1 MTRWS
6 KVAWVLAWLLACH
19 AVQAQRAPVMQSFD
33 LRVPWSPEPVRV
45 EGKASLV
52 YELHLTSYAKT
63 PLRLTGIAVIDDG
76 GHALATFEGK
86 ALDAVLGRPDH
97 PADKDLTQIPPGVDA
112 VAYLTVPFDR
122 TSGAASTLR
131 HRITY
136 ATGSDAPS
144 STTVEGGAFAVSPRG
159 SLPLGPPL
167 RGGPWVA
174 IYNAQWERGHRRV
187 LYATNGAV
195 HVPGRFAIDWI
206 RVGPQGG
213 FARDDGAKSAD
224 WLGYGADVL
233 AVADATVA
241 STGDG
246 IGESATLAE
255 HAAQKVPLEDA
266 AGNYVALDL
275 GEGRYAFYEHL
286 KPGSITVKPGQRV
299 QRGQVIGRLGFTGES
314 TGPHLHFHV
323 ADGNAPLGAEGLP
336 YGFAHLH
343 VIGHYDDIEA
353 FGQGKPW
360 RRLPQAGGEML
371 DDDFPAPLDVVD
383 FSEKSAR

>member
-1 MTRWS
+1 M
-6 KVAWVLAWLLACH
+6 AWRISLLFVLALASQL
-19 AVQAQRAPVMQSFD
+19 ALAQRAPVVQSFD
-33 LRVPWSPEPVRV
+33 LRVPWAPEPVAV
-45 EGKASLV
+45 DGKKVLV
-52 YELHLTSYAKT
+52 YELHLTSYAKE
-63 PLRLTGIAVIDDG
+63 PLRLVNIAIVDDN

-86 ALDAVLGRPDH
+86 TLEAVLGRPDH

-112 VAYLTVPFDR
+112 VAYLTVPLDR
-122 TSGAASTLR
+122 TSGAASKLR

-136 ATGSDAPS
+136 ATGSDTPS
-144 STTVEGGAFAVSPRG
+144 STTVEGGAFAVSPRA
-159 SLPLGPPL
+159 SLPVGPPL

-187 LYATNGAV
+187 LYATEGAV

-206 RVGPQGG
+206 RVGAQGG
-213 FARDDGAKSAD
+213 FARGDGAKPAD

-275 GEGRYAFYEHL
+275 GDGRYAFYEHL

-299 QRGQVIGRLGFTGES
+299 QRGQVIGQLGFTGES
-314 TGPHLHFHV
+314 TGPHLHFHI
-323 ADGNAPLGAEGLP
+323 ADADAPLAAEGLP
-336 YGFAHLH
+336 YGFEHLH
-343 VIGHYDDIEA
+343 VIGRYDDIEA
-353 FGQGKPW
+353 FGQSKPW
-360 RRLPQAGGEML
+360 RRASQPNGEML
-371 DDDFPAPLDVVD
+371 TNGFPASLDVVD
-383 FSEKSAR
+383 FSEKATR

>member
-1 MTRWS
+1 M
-6 KVAWVLAWLLACH
+6 AWRISLWFVLALASPL
-19 AVQAQRAPVMQSFD
+19 VVAQRAPVTQSFD

-52 YELHLTSYAKT
+52 YELHLTSYAKE
-63 PLRLTGIAVIDDG
+63 PLRLTTIAVVDDG

-86 ALDAVLGRPDH
+86 ALETVLGRPDH
-97 PADKDLTQIPPGVDA
+97 PADKDLTRIPPGVDA
-112 VAYLTVPFDR
+112 VAYLSVPLDP
-122 TSGAASTLR
+122 GASPHLH
-131 HRITY
+131 HRVTY
-136 ATGSDAPS
+136 TADVTPALPATIG
-144 STTVEGGAFAVSPRG
+144 GGAFAVTSRA
-159 SLPLGPPL
+159 SLALGPPL

-187 LYATNGAV
+187 LYATDGVV

-213 FARDDGAKSAD
+213 FARGDGAEPSQ

-241 STGDG
+241 STGNG
-246 IGESATLAE
+246 ITESATLAE

-275 GEGRYAFYEHL
+275 GDGRYAFYEHL
-286 KPGSITVKPGQRV
+286 KPGSITVKAGQHV
-299 QRGQVIGRLGFTGES
+299 HRGQVIGQLGFTGES

-336 YGFAHLH
+336 YAFAHLH
-343 VIGHYDDIEA
+343 VIGHYDGIEA
-353 FGQGKPW
+353 FGQGKPF
-360 RRLPQAGGEML
+360 RRLSQAGGETL
-371 DDDFPAPLDVVD
+371 DNSFPAPLDVVD